1 MNLEDFQ
8 AQFDEIFRRNKL
20 SYEYFGEETYF
31 YSIHDNDI
39 EELYNLCL
47 KALGEL

>member
-8 AQFDEIFRRNKL
+8 AQFDNIIIEMRRCVD
-20 SYEYFGEETYF
+20 G
-31 YSIHDNDI
+31 NDYWYDLFDSQT